1 MQFVCVRS
9 QAGGGADTCD
19 ACAFT
24 RVYVGSD
31 AWHGLTCLLHATST
45 LQVLEKDNARIRTM
59 LAEADES
66 RTKIEGALTEATANN
81 ARLESAIAV
90 LEDEGRSRQSQVLD
104 VQTHA

>member
-1 MQFVCVRS
+1 
-9 QAGGGADTCD
+9 
-19 ACAFT
+19 
-24 RVYVGSD
+24 
-31 AWHGLTCLLHATST
+31 
-45 LQVLEKDNARIRTM
+45 M